1 MSKEKI
7 ENLLKESCIGH
18 DVPYE
23 KLKKDIIVKDNSVYF
38 SCGWYVDFWKKYRGC
53 IFSIIGY
60 KGIGIHRWGQH
71 IGSNYNETL
80 KSITFKKEDNSI
92 TVVSD
97 KDGLDT
103 IRYGTFKPDVFKELY
118 ETVPDF
124 IKEHNKEKLLD
135 FTKEEDENGN
145 LVLNFKQ

>member
-7 ENLLKESCIGH
+7 ENLLKESCIGY

-38 SCGWYVDFWKKYRGC
+38 SCGWYDNFWKKYHGC
-53 IFSIIGY
+53 IFSIVGY

-71 IGSNYNETL
+71 IGSNYKYTL
-80 KSITFKKEDNSI
+80 KSITFKKEDCSI
-92 TVVSD
+92 TIVSD
-97 KDGLDT
+97 RNGEE
-103 IRYGTFKPDVFKELY
+103 IVSSGTFKPDVFKELY

-124 IKEHNKEKLLD
+124 IQEHNNKNLLN
-135 FTKEEDENGN
+135 FTKKEDEDGY
-145 LVLNFKQ
+145 LVLNFK